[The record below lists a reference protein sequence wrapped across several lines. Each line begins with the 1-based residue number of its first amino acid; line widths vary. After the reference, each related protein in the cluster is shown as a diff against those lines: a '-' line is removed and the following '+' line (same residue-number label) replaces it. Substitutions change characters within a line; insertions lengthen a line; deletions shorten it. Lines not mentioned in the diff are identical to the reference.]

1 MRDLESIRREVAECD
16 QEILRQLER
25 RMNCVNEIIDYK
37 KATGVPILQ
46 PNQEKRQQKALRA
59 LAAGNQYEDEMLNIF
74 ESITEM
80 SKKV

>member
-46 PNQEKRQQKALRA
+46 PMQKAEKLPKRKMLQKSNKRIPSLTMGIQA
-59 LAAGNQYEDEMLNIF
+59 L
-74 ESITEM
+74 
-80 SKKV
+80 

>member
-46 PNQEKRQQKALRA
+46 PNQEKRQQKARFGCRKPVRRRNA
-59 LAAGNQYEDEMLNIF
+59 EYF
-74 ESITEM
+74 
-80 SKKV
+80 